1 MACVASLGP
10 AMVSVDTM
18 MCPHQCGMSPTS
30 SGASFLRPPTRFPHE
45 LHHAPPKKGVNPFF
59 LTKSQVVAH
68 RTPTERR
75 LWEIRFR

>member
-18 MCPHQCGMSPTS
+18 MCPHQCGMSPNKLS
-30 SGASFLRPPTRFPHE
+30 ASFLMHFSETPNKFPHD
-45 LHHAPPKKGVNPFF
+45 LPHAPPKKGVNPIF

-75 LWEIRFR
+75 L

>member
-1 MACVASLGP
+1 
-10 AMVSVDTM
+10 
-18 MCPHQCGMSPTS
+18 
-30 SGASFLRPPTRFPHE
+30 
-45 LHHAPPKKGVNPFF
+45 VNPFF